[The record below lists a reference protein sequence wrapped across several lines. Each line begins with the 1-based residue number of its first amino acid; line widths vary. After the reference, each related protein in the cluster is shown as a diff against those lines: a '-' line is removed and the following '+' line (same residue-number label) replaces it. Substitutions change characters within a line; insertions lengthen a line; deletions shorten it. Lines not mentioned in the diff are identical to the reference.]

1 MSGVA
6 DEAVPTPLDPGDGL
20 TGQNR
25 KVGISRC
32 KRHPSTARSILV
44 TWWRLDHMRSRS
56 TSWRRGSAP
65 TTEQAAPGS
74 STCTLSSAPFDWQSE
89 STVVPGIRDAVRRT
103 SRRLMRS
110 TLTDRSTCRSETPP
124 TPAERPRQPRHPTR
138 SRPANQSPRMKCCPC
153 VTRQGQRVVS
163 ARSSLRSQCGSSC
176 LLGSVEPKDRKHL
189 GETAL
194 LAEADALR
202 VPNRVTRQRPSPPK
216 ALRRPRFRSG
226 QCTRGHSAS
235 TCARTLHR
243 SRAT

>member
-1 MSGVA
+1 MS
-6 DEAVPTPLDPGDGL
+6 
-20 TGQNR
+20 
-25 KVGISRC
+25 
-32 KRHPSTARSILV
+32 
-44 TWWRLDHMRSRS
+44 
-56 TSWRRGSAP
+56 
-65 TTEQAAPGS
+65 
-74 STCTLSSAPFDWQSE
+74 
-89 STVVPGIRDAVRRT
+89 PGIRDAVRRT

-138 SRPANQSPRMKCCPC
+138 SRPANQSPRMRCCPC

-189 GETAL
+189 DEAAL

-226 QCTRGHSAS
+226 QCTRGDSAS

-243 SRAT
+243 SRAHVTGRVVSFAPAHRRILCHVSDSPGRHGIALTRRQSTSSWSGFSTSV